1 MQLRIYLA
9 KLHRHATEKK
19 QLQNMADKQALILH
33 KMTHEN
39 AYRTL
44 TLKNNNMTKRLI
56 FQIIW
61 KYRKPIKVN

>member
-1 MQLRIYLA
+1 MQLQIYLT

-44 TLKNNNMTKRLI
+44 TLKKKKHDKKTHLSNYMEVQEAN
-56 FQIIW
+56 
-61 KYRKPIKVN
+61 